1 MSSSSSNQFIPSL
14 LSTSNPTP
22 TPTRSTSAMALA
34 KRPQLGSLTA
44 SHDRPIPKNAQRNNP
59 AFLTKLFTMVN
70 DSETNHLIRW
80 SEPSGDS
87 FFVVSSE
94 RFGRELLPKYFK
106 HSNFGSFVR
115 QLNMYGFHK
124 VPHLNQGVLQ
134 GEIPETEMLEFT
146 NPHFQRGQPDMLCLI
161 QRKKTA
167 PEPSPAAAQ
176 AEGAD
181 PTQQST
187 STHSSLDLAAV
198 LSEIA
203 AIRKHQALLS
213 TDLKNLQSSN
223 AHLWQEAI
231 ASRDRNKRCQETI
244 NKILGFLAQVFG
256 GRVLNANTSIPT
268 GVSPDTEMDS
278 RDPVNDQLDYPT
290 TSTTP
295 APIYNMSR
303 LPRLMLEDVQRD
315 DKLDEPRKSHVE
327 DRSRRNATPKTPRRK
342 DSHNMFAAALTSLAS
357 SPKQNP
363 KKRSRFASVS
373 DSPPEAM
380 IDPNLE
386 TSVQTPPG
394 AAESPPSPQEPSKQY
409 SPDAV
414 LQALFNENSIQNPF
428 SSSDGMFSGINW
440 TDLIS
445 TNESSILDNT
455 TSTLVPPQTQLTSSS
470 PLRITNGFDDPP
482 SPSLTQPA
490 TRPNPT
496 SHKSS
501 ITLNPST
508 QTQEISS
515 IDQKVE
521 TLEAAIERLVGYLPK
536 NVDDKTFEVDDNTN
550 EALKVDNDNLASFR
564 SQTSG
569 DHTFDPDA
577 FMKYFLSSDKTLPT
591 PTANQVPK
599 DHNLNDIRTAPI
611 ERSSS
616 NKGVVGDLP
625 ESTVTSIQDPAL
637 QDSIDFDRILDEWT
651 CDEALET
658 EEATKSNLSPV
669 LTDLRPLSESNKSST
684 TAIGPL
690 TRTTS
695 RMNDL
700 TSQNNIPDRIST
712 PDLAQLLGVSI
723 DNPSLTTPNTSTTAS
738 FGLSNPNEVTNEKNE
753 SMIFNFDDVDQL
765 RRIMGQKPETSGQI
779 NNPTNKALHEKRGNG
794 NGNEDGM
801 YHSGGILSRNKKA
814 RV

>member
-1 MSSSSSNQFIPSL
+1 MSSSSSNQFITSI
-14 LSTSNPTP
+14 LSTSNQPSTP
-22 TPTRSTSAMALA
+22 SRSTSAMALA
-34 KRPQLGSLTA
+34 KRPQLGSLAA
-44 SHDRPIPKNAQRNNP
+44 SHDKPIPKNAQRNNP

-167 PEPSPAAAQ
+167 PETTAATAQ
-176 AEGAD
+176 AEGVD
-181 PTQQST
+181 QTQQST
-187 STHSSLDLAAV
+187 STHPALDLATV

-231 ASRDRNKRCQETI
+231 ASRERNKKCQETI

-256 GRVLNANTSIPT
+256 GRVLNANSQSSRPNNKNPTSRSPQSDTDTDLGVNEHGEDEADVMVGEASIPT

-278 RDPVNDQLDYPT
+278 RDPTNDQLSYPT
-290 TSTTP
+290 TSTQP
-295 APIYNMSR
+295 GPIYNMSR

-315 DKLDEPRKSHVE
+315 DKSDQTQNSQVD

-342 DSHNMFAAALTSLAS
+342 DSHHSFAAALTSLAS
-357 SPKQNP
+357 SPKQIP

-373 DSPPEAM
+373 DSPSEAM

-394 AAESPPSPQEPSKQY
+394 AAESPPGLQETSKQY

-440 TDLIS
+440 ADLIS

-455 TSTLVPPQTQLTSSS
+455 TSTLVPPPSQLTSSS
-470 PLRITNGFDDPP
+470 PLRITNGLDDSP
-482 SPSLTQPA
+482 SPSSITQPA
-490 TRPNPT
+490 IRPNST
-496 SHKSS
+496 SHKPSMSLNSS
-501 ITLNPST
+501 NH
-508 QTQEISS
+508 TQEINS

-536 NVDDKTFEVDDNTN
+536 TVDDKTLEVDRQKN
-550 EALKVDNDNLASFR
+550 EALSMENNNLASIG
-564 SQTSG
+564 SQTNA

-577 FMKYFLSSDKTLPT
+577 FMKYFCMF
-591 PTANQVPK
+591 TA
-599 DHNLNDIRTAPI
+599 
-611 ERSSS
+611 
-616 NKGVVGDLP
+616 
-625 ESTVTSIQDPAL
+625 
-637 QDSIDFDRILDEWT
+637 
-651 CDEALET
+651 
-658 EEATKSNLSPV
+658 
-669 LTDLRPLSESNKSST
+669 
-684 TAIGPL
+684 
-690 TRTTS
+690 
-695 RMNDL
+695 
-700 TSQNNIPDRIST
+700 
-712 PDLAQLLGVSI
+712 
-723 DNPSLTTPNTSTTAS
+723 
-738 FGLSNPNEVTNEKNE
+738 
-753 SMIFNFDDVDQL
+753 
-765 RRIMGQKPETSGQI
+765 
-779 NNPTNKALHEKRGNG
+779 
-794 NGNEDGM
+794 
-801 YHSGGILSRNKKA
+801 
-814 RV
+814 